1 MATVYDVP
9 GDILVREVSKEI
21 EDKGIVEMP
30 EWAKYV
36 KTGTNKE
43 RPPEEEDWWFKR
55 AASILRRVYIDGPAG
70 VESLRSYY
78 GGRKKGGHGPDEKEK
93 GSGKVI
99 RTALQNLEEAGY
111 VDKSPEG
118 RTISGKGQSFLDSI
132 STGIKE
138 QMEEEI
144 SSLEKY

>member
-21 EDKGIVEMP
+21 EDKNLVEMP
-30 EWAKYV
+30 DWAKYV
-36 KTGTNKE
+36 KTGSDKE
-43 RPPEEEDWWFKR
+43 RPPEDEDWWYKR
-55 AASILRRVYIDGPAG
+55 SASILRRVYIDGPVG

-78 GGRKKGGHGPDEKEK
+78 GGRKRGGHEPDEKRK

-99 RTALQNLEEAGY
+99 RTVLQKLEDVDY
-111 VDKSPEG
+111 VEKSPEG
-118 RTISGKGQSFLDSI
+118 RTISDEGQSFLDSV
-132 STGIKE
+132 STEIKE